1 MSQAKEKS
9 QGSQRTDRQ
18 PAKRGPAPLVKYY
31 LVVYNVLS
39 TLGWGYVLVAT
50 LAHLA
55 GLDTSSDAEATFLPA
70 AFTRYLP
77 IIPRLSGARHRLEKS
92 VPLALVPLV
101 RRACTTY
108 AAVGYQTSVVQSFAV
123 LEVLHAL
130 LGWVRSPVGTTTA
143 QVASRLYLVWGIT
156 AQFEE
161 TRTHPLYASMVLS
174 WSLTEVVRYSFY
186 ACSLLGVESKPLL
199 WLRYTLFYVLYIT
212 GAGSEAGLIY
222 ASLPSPPP
230 TIPFLS
236 SEWYGWI
243 LPLSWPL
250 LTPRWLE
257 TLHDDFRCFMFLL
270 WWPSLYVLYTY
281 MMRQRRKVLGT
292 GRGRTLGQKPK
303 TL

>member
-1 MSQAKEKS
+1 MSQAKEKNQSS
-9 QGSQRTDRQ
+9 QK
-18 PAKRGPAPLVKYY
+18 PVKRGPAPLVKYY
-31 LVVYNVLS
+31 LVAYNVIS
-39 TLGWGYVLVAT
+39 TLGWGYVLVVT

-55 GLDTSSDAEATFLPA
+55 GFDATSTPESTYLPA

-77 IIPRLSGARHRLEKS
+77 IIPRLSSARHRLEKS
-92 VPLALVPLV
+92 VPPALIPLV
-101 RRACTTY
+101 RRASTTY
-108 AAVGYQTSVVQSFAV
+108 AAVGSQTSFVQSFAV

-130 LGWVRSPVGTTTA
+130 LGWVRSPLGTTAA

-161 TRTHPLYASMVLS
+161 TRTHPLYALMVLS
-174 WSLTEVVRYSFY
+174 WSITEVVRYSFY
-186 ACSLLGVESKPLL
+186 AYSLLGVESKLL
-199 WLRYTLFYVLYIT
+199 VWLRYTLFYVLYPT

-230 TIPFLS
+230 TIPL
-236 SEWYGWI
+236 
-243 LPLSWPL
+243 LSWPFS
-250 LTPRWLE
+250 TPRWVE

-292 GRGRTLGQKPK
+292 GRARTLGQKPK